1 MESRKFVKIYI
12 MLLNI
17 YILVIVDI
25 SVKGMYSIDS
35 KKFVVVRFNI
45 NEFVIVCK
53 EWWES
58 I

>member
-53 EWWES
+53 E
-58 I
+58 